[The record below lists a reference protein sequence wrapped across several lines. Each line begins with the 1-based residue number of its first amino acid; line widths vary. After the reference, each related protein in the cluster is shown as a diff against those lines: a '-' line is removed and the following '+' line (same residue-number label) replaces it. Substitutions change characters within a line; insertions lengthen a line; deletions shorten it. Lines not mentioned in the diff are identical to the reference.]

1 MRKPAYLLFLLLT
14 AMPFSAGAFS
24 CEPGKVVFL
33 TDQGAASIS
42 VEVADTDESRAKGLM
57 FRKDLPQGS
66 GMIFVYPQPQPLA
79 FWMRNTLIPLDI
91 VFLDSHGVVRHIHA
105 GAKPLDETSIPG
117 ALPGDADPNRQFVV
131 ELPAGDAV
139 RLGLKPGDRMA
150 SGLVPQL
157 NAAAPCQ

>member
-14 AMPFSAGAFS
+14 AGPLHAEAVT
-24 CEPGKVVFL
+24 CEPGKVIFL
-33 TDQGAASIS
+33 TDQGAAPIS
-42 VEVADTDESRAKGLM
+42 VEVADTDEARAKGLM
-57 FRKDLPQGS
+57 FRKELPQGR
-66 GMIFVYPQPQPLA
+66 GMIFVYQQPQPLA

-91 VFLDSHGVVRHIHA
+91 VFLDAKGVIRHIHA

-131 ELPAGDAV
+131 ELPGGDAA

-150 SGLVPQL
+150 SDAVAQGT
-157 NAAAPCQ
+157 AAAPCR